1 MSKQTL
7 RLVIEVWEEGTPFSP
22 RLQWRN
28 RALGMEDILGGPTEE
43 EALLSL
49 TLLPDDLD
57 GLKCQAVLPDNTDPQ
72 PSLTHH
78 S

>member
-28 RALGMEDILGGPTEE
+28 RALGLEDTLGRPTEE
-43 EALLSL
+43 EALLSPA
-49 TLLPDDLD
+49 LLPDDLD
-57 GLKCQAVLPDNTDPQ
+57 SLECQAVLTDDTDPQ
-72 PSLTHH
+72 RSLTHH